1 VKGENDQKKGCRPN
15 PSTDRHTVLS
25 EDIQKNKQTK
35 TNKKQT
41 NKKQKTH
48 IKEKKA
54 SSNGTCKIESPQME

>member
-1 VKGENDQKKGCRPN
+1 MKGENDQKKGCRPN

-25 EDIQKNKQTK
+25 EDIQKTNKQT
-35 TNKKQT
+35 NKQQT